1 MPQRF
6 ARRNT
11 FRAAVRLRVRTE
23 KCVSIRAKTHEVS
36 MRRNFVLAAAAAVLS
51 TTIYSGVAAQGPPA
65 GGQGQGGGR
74 GAGRGGGQ
82 TFPNRQRTLADPAI
96 IQRGNALYGINC
108 RLCHG
113 ADLRGGDMGGI
124 NLLRSALVLS
134 DQDGELILPVVKEGR
149 QRPGMPAM
157 PPIPLPDDDVK
168 AIAAY
173 IHSVAATM
181 AGQGGPPPGPPVELN
196 IVVGD
201 AAAGQRYFAAN
212 CASCHSPTGD
222 LQGLAARF
230 ASPMQ
235 LQNAW
240 VAGSVGGGGRGRGA
254 GPAEGPAR
262 VPKPVTVVVT
272 AADGQRYEGRLDR
285 IDDFFVTLTQ
295 ADGTPKTFRRS
306 GNVPGIQITDPLEA
320 HKKMLVKYTDKDIH
334 DVTAYLVT
342 LK

>member
-1 MPQRF
+1 
-6 ARRNT
+6 
-11 FRAAVRLRVRTE
+11 
-23 KCVSIRAKTHEVS
+23 
-36 MRRNFVLAAAAAVLS
+36 MRHFVLAAAAAVL
-51 TTIYSGVAAQGPPA
+51 TTSLYAGAAAQGPPA
-65 GGQGQGGGR
+65 GAPPAGGAQGGGQ
-74 GAGRGGGQ
+74 GRGGQ
-82 TFPNRQRTLADPAI
+82 TFPNRQRQLADAATN
-96 IQRGNALYGINC
+96 QRGNTLYGINC

-113 ADLRGGDMGGI
+113 ADLRGGDMGGV

-134 DQDGELILPVVKEGR
+134 DQNGELIVPVVKEGR

-157 PPIPLPDDDVK
+157 PPLPLPEDDVK

-181 AGQGGPPPGPPVELN
+181 AGQGGPPPGPAAELN

-201 AAAGQRYFAAN
+201 AAGGQRYFAAN

-222 LQGLAARF
+222 LQGLATRYP
-230 ASPMQ
+230 SPMQ
-235 LQNAW
+235 LQTTW
-240 VAGSVGGGGRGRGA
+240 VGGVAQLGRGGFGGGGAAPG
-254 GPAEGPAR
+254 R

-272 AADGQRYEGRLDR
+272 TADGQRYEGRLDR
-285 IDDFFVTLTQ
+285 IDDFIVTLTQ
-295 ADGTPKTFRRS
+295 ADGTPKTFRRN
-306 GNVPGIQITDPLEA
+306 GAAPAIQINDPLDA